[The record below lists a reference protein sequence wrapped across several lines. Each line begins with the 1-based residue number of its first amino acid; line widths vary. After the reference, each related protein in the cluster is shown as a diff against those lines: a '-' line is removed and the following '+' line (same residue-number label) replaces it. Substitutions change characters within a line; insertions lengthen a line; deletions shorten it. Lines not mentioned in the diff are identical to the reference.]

1 MSSDR
6 IISLAKLAGTG
17 SDAWT
22 DGWATLSRC
31 TAVERG
37 GKRGGGSARDAVQ
50 CADIRRLPAR
60 LHEAVMT
67 TTPGLAAAAAAAR
80 LSTEVSADWESIHM
94 PTQID
99 GF

>member
-1 MSSDR
+1 LQNWLG
-6 IISLAKLAGTG
+6 LAVMPGRTG
-17 SDAWT
+17 GLHYRDARLW
-22 DGWATLSRC
+22 
-31 TAVERG
+31 RG
-37 GKRGGGSARDAVQ
+37 EANGGGGSARDAVQ
-50 CADIRRLPAR
+50 CSDIRRLPAR

-67 TTPGLAAAAAAAR
+67 TTPGLAAAAAAAAR

>member
-1 MSSDR
+1 VGY
-6 IISLAKLAGTG
+6 IIEMHGCGEGRQTG
-17 SDAWT
+17 
-22 DGWATLSRC
+22 
-31 TAVERG
+31 
-37 GKRGGGSARDAVQ
+37 GGGSARDAVQ

-67 TTPGLAAAAAAAR
+67 TTPGLAAAAAAAAAR